1 MKRILIPMVFL
12 VAFPFSAN
20 AEYSTLDD
28 MAKAFGDT
36 SCMTCHEKVHKEWKV
51 SFHSQSVV
59 HSLGGLRNFLVHGVK
74 EAWKQQANKE
84 HLMRCMDC
92 HAPQLKEASESLAAV
107 VVDLILTA
115 VDDKDESKKAEAV
128 KKLSGLNVSCIICHN
143 T

>member
-1 MKRILIPMVFL
+1 MKRSLILMVIL
-12 VAFPFSAN
+12 AAFPLSAS
-20 AEYSTLDD
+20 AEYSNLDD
-28 MAKAFGDT
+28 LAKAYSDT
-36 SCMTCHEKVHKEWKV
+36 SCMPCHEKVHEEWKA
-51 SFHSQSVV
+51 SFHAQSVV

-74 EAWKQQANKE
+74 EAWKQQANRE
-84 HLMRCMDC
+84 HLIRCMDC

>member
-1 MKRILIPMVFL
+1 
-12 VAFPFSAN
+12 
-20 AEYSTLDD
+20 
-28 MAKAFGDT
+28 
-36 SCMTCHEKVHKEWKV
+36 MTCHEKVHKEWKV

-59 HSLGGLRNFLVHGVK
+59 HSLGGLRNFLVNGVK